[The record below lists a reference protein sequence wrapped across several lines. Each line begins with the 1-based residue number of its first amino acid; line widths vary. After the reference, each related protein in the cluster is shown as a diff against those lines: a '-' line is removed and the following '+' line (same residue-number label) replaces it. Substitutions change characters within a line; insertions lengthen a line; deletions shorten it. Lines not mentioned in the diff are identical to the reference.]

1 MPYRTVMRFSDPER
15 LVIELAEP
23 GRGSI
28 RHDIRL
34 GGIGADGAHRFIET
48 DEGPGRPPRRFRLD
62 HIRAATRPDGSTLDI
77 REAILDAHDWESLR
91 RGEVPEVARR
101 DRMGEYVIGIAIAL
115 GVAAVA
121 VGAGLV
127 SGDTAL
133 GHTVF
138 VLGLVAIGVGALAC
152 AVPGLLAG
160 FGGLFRR
167 RR

>member
-1 MPYRTVMRFSDPER
+1 MPYRTLMRFDDPER
-15 LVIELAEP
+15 LIIELAEP

-34 GGIGADGAHRFIET
+34 GGIGADGTDRFIET

-62 HIRAATRPDGSTLDI
+62 HVVGATRPDGGRLDI
-77 REAILDAHDWESLR
+77 REVILDAHDWERLR

-101 DRMGEYVIGIAIAL
+101 DRMGEFAIGIAIAL

-121 VGAGLV
+121 VVAGLV
-127 SGDTAL
+127 IGDAAL
-133 GHTVF
+133 GQTVF
-138 VLGLVAIGVGALAC
+138 VLGLVAIGVGALAL